1 MVSTVKKST
10 ETIGLDLILKE
21 RPPGLRGRSPA
32 VDHVLADAGLAD
44 VTRRNL
50 NIQPT
55 IKVPVGYRF
64 NVRVNRDMLF
74 ELPYRPVAG

>member
-1 MVSTVKKST
+1 VGAQVSQL
-10 ETIGLDLILKE
+10 G
-21 RPPGLRGRSPA
+21 
-32 VDHVLADAGLAD
+32 AD

-64 NVRVNRDMLF
+64 NVRVNRDILF
-74 ELPYRPVAG
+74 EAPYQPSAG